1 VGGFTEDYI
10 IGDYEDSDLCLKL
23 RAEGGE
29 IYFCPEATLF
39 HFERKSINRHAGY
52 QRSVAGLYNR
62 WLAGRRWDQSMSEL
76 MRRFDATTD
85 GVAT

>member
-1 VGGFTEDYI
+1 

-23 RAEGGE
+23 RAAGGD
-29 IYFCPEATLF
+29 IHYCPDAVLF

-62 WLAGRRWDQSMSEL
+62 WLAGQRWDGAMRSL
-76 MRRFDATTD
+76 MARYPDHNSVAFDGATS
-85 GVAT
+85 